1 MQNKGHHA
9 PCVSGTALP
18 DTGANPTMPP
28 GWIDATALAEL
39 LRYSPRQARRDLAT
53 WERDAAAGRHAPRTR
68 RWRTGAPG
76 RPPILA
82 WADDVLAH
90 LALDEAA

>member
-1 MQNKGHHA
+1 M
-9 PCVSGTALP
+9 P
-18 DTGANPTMPP
+18 DTGAIPTMPP

-53 WERDAAAGRHAPRTR
+53 WEREAAAGRHAPRTR

-76 RPPILA
+76 RPPLLA
-82 WADDVLAH
+82 WAADVHAH